1 MIESAA
7 AFAFEANSCEP
18 LDLRIGCS
26 ISVVLMNWCEC
37 GRTREVGEVVGWGML
52 LGRGLR

>member
-26 ISVVLMNWCEC
+26 ISVVLMNWCEY
-37 GRTREVGEVVGWGML
+37 GRTGVVGEVVG
-52 LGRGLR
+52 